1 MAIHSGLSHSNDIAC
16 RVLLWIANRKH
27 ISLFYLRMKSLTI
40 PYKAL
45 RECLL
50 NALAH
55 RLYDSLSGF
64 VSIAVYDDRVEVE
77 NLGTL
82 PAGFTLDDTKKPH
95 ISHAQNPLIA
105 QIMYYRKY
113 LETWGLST

>member
-1 MAIHSGLSHSNDIAC
+1 
-16 RVLLWIANRKH
+16 
-27 ISLFYLRMKSLTI
+27 MKSLTI

-55 RLYDSLSGF
+55 RLYDSPSGF

-82 PAGFTLDDTKKPH
+82 QVGFTLDDTKKPH
-95 ISHAQNPLIA
+95 ISHTQNPLIA